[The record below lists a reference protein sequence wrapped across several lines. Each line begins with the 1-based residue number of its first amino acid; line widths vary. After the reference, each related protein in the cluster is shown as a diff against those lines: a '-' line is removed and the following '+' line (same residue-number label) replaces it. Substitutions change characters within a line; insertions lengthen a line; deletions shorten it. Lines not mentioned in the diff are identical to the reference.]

1 MRNLQVKTGRNN
13 LCPCGSG
20 KKYKRCCLT
29 TRAEP
34 QPSGLAQSILNEIT
48 EVAAEQPF
56 PTLDEL
62 NVFAGQV
69 MNQRNQSALA
79 EFCGLTPD
87 QMSGMLYAPFTSPET
102 VSFSTGMLPVTNTRV
117 MLVFIALVEAIG
129 ESGLK
134 ATATGNLPLKFC
146 KALAQQLR
154 EKKYKNGTRL
164 LLIGGI
170 RSEKD
175 LEVLHCTRLVAQL
188 AGLIRKYRG
197 KFVLTHKCRDLLA
210 CEDYGS
216 LYFGLFKAYSTK
228 FNWGYR
234 DGYSEANIVQLSF
247 LYTLFLLIKYGDVQR
262 SQKFYEDK
270 FLAAFPMALEMFP
283 EPSYRSAE
291 EEARH
296 CYFLRSLDRFTHF
309 FGLAELKPESQEL
322 FRRSYVIEKSALLDR
337 FVAFL

>member
-1 MRNLQVKTGRNN
+1 MRNLQVKTGRND

-20 KKYKRCCLT
+20 KKYKHCCLT
-29 TRAEP
+29 TLAEP
-34 QPSGLAQSILNEIT
+34 QQPGLAQSILDEIT
-48 EVAAEQPF
+48 EAAAEQPVS
-56 PTLDEL
+56 TLDEL
-62 NVFAGQV
+62 NAFASQV
-69 MNQRNQSALA
+69 MNQRNRSALA
-79 EFCGLTPD
+79 EFSGLTPD
-87 QMSGMLYAPFTSPET
+87 QMSSMLYAPFTSPET
-102 VSFSTGMLPVTNTRV
+102 VCFSTGMRQVTNTGV
-117 MLVFIALVEAIG
+117 MRLFIALVEAIG

-154 EKKYKNGTRL
+154 EEKDENNTRL

-197 KFVLTHKCRDLLA
+197 KFVLTRKCRDMLA
-210 CEDYGS
+210 GEDYGS
-216 LYFGLFKAYSTK
+216 LYFELFKAYSTK

-234 DGYSEANIVQLSF
+234 DGYSEAKIVQLSF
-247 LYTLFLLIKYGDVQR
+247 LYTLFLLVKYGDVFR

-283 EPSYRSAE
+283 ETSYSSAE
-291 EEARH
+291 EGARR
-296 CYFLRSLDRFTHF
+296 CYFLRSLDRFAIF
-309 FGLAELKPESQEL
+309 FGLAELKPESQEF
-322 FRRSYVIEKSALLDR
+322 FRRSYVIGKSALLDR
-337 FVAFL
+337 FVSFW